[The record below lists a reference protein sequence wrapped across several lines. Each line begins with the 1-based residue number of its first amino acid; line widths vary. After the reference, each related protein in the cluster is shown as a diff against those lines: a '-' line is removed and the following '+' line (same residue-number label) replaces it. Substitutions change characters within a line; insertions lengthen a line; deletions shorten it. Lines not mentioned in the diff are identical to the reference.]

1 MKRDKIL
8 LVFIVIV
15 SCVITGVL
23 QYSKS
28 PETLE
33 IISYLTALESN
44 LCEFAEGDT
53 TEVSS
58 FTSPLKSGTEDDII
72 SIENFVE
79 EQLIIEEFTSE
90 KHVGLTL
97 CRDESTDYISFCL
110 SLTNNMNVNDN
121 PPKVKMNNV
130 KSSDT
135 IFSAALQGI
144 NIANSNHSITHKI
157 KANDS
162 LFKLAKRYYNDGSKW
177 TEIYQANKNE
187 MPDPDSLKI
196 GQELLIPNITVSSKE
211 DRIKIIKT

>member
-1 MKRDKIL
+1 MKRDRIF

-33 IISYLTALESN
+33 IISYLTALKSN
-44 LCEFAEGDT
+44 LCEFAKGDT
-53 TEVSS
+53 NEVSS
-58 FTSPLKSGTEDDII
+58 FTSPLKPGTEDDII

-90 KHVGLTL
+90 KQVGLTL

-110 SLTNNMNVNDN
+110 LLTNNMNVNDN
-121 PPKVKMNNV
+121 IPKVKMRDV

-144 NIANSNHSITHKI
+144 KIANSNHSITHKI

-177 TEIYQANKNE
+177 GKIYKANKSKMSN
-187 MPDPDSLKI
+187 PNSLKI
-196 GQELLIPNITVSSKE
+196 GQELLIPNITVSSKK
-211 DRIKIIKT
+211 DRIKIVKT